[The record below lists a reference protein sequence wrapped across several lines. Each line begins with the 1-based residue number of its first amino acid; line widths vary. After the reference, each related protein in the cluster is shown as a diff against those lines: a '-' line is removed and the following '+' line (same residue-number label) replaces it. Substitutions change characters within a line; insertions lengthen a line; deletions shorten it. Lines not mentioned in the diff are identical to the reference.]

1 MLRTHLLKKT
11 AFLVLI
17 ILICLG
23 LLAGC
28 GGSSPNAPAPTGNE
42 TEPAAGGPENTMP
55 SPEQPGKLDVQEFV
69 AGPANGGWSMV
80 AAAIADKAN
89 AYFEG
94 FPITATTGGA
104 VANPVVMVSGEAQVG
119 LTQGL
124 FLNKLLAGEEP
135 YDAASDQLKGIAS
148 LDSTALYFIVDASCP
163 YDTLGEL
170 IESGTKMK
178 VGVMP
183 PSAASSIAA
192 VMTLEEYG
200 LKSFEEI
207 QESGSSVYVAEGT
220 ALYDAYADRHFNMIV
235 INKAIPDAATK
246 EMLTGRDSKILGL
259 DEQVLNSLVEKY
271 GWSPMTIPAETY
283 PLQAEEITSIG
294 FKSVLTVRADVPEEL
309 AYVLAKVCYEEKA
322 YLETVQAQYKAFD
335 RKEMCKGTVVD
346 MHPGALKYWQEMG
359 LL

>member
-1 MLRTHLLKKT
+1 MTKKILALLLT
-11 AFLVLI
+11 FLL
-17 ILICLG
+17 CFS

-28 GGSSPNAPAPTGNE
+28 GSDS
-42 TEPAAGGPENTMP
+42 AGGPSGTPDASQPETTPPDGEADDMP
-55 SPEQPGKLDVQEFV
+55 TTDNPAKIDIQEFV
-69 AGPANGGWSMV
+69 AGPANGGWSMI

-104 VANPVVMVSGEAQVG
+104 VANPVVMVSGEAQIG

-135 YDAASDQLKGIAS
+135 YETASDELRGIAS
-148 LDSTALYFIVDASCP
+148 LDSTALYFIADASCP
-163 YDTLGEL
+163 YDTLGQL
-170 IESGTKMK
+170 IESGDKMK

-183 PSAASSIAA
+183 SSAASSIAA
-192 VMTLEEYG
+192 VMVLEEYG
-200 LKSFEEI
+200 LESFEDL
-207 QESGSSVYVAEGT
+207 QEPGSSVYVAEGT

-235 INKAIPDAATK
+235 INKAIPDASTK
-246 EMLTGRDSKILGL
+246 EMLNGRDSKILSIDQEVL
-259 DEQVLNSLVEKY
+259 DSLVEKY
-271 GWSPMTIPAETY
+271 GWSAMTIPAETY
-283 PLQAEEITSIG
+283 PLQDQDVASVG
-294 FKSVLTVRADVPEEL
+294 FKSVLTVRQDVPDAV

-335 RKEMCKGTVVD
+335 RDEMCEGTVVE
-346 MHPGALKYWQEMG
+346 MHPGALRYWQEAG